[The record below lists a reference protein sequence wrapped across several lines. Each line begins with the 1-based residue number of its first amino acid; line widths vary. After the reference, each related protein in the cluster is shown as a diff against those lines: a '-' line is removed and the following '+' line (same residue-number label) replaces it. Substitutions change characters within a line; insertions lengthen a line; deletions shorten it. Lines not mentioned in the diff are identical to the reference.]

1 MDQVQLGKTGLRVSP
16 IGFGGI
22 PIQRLSEEEA
32 VAVVRGCLDLG
43 VTFIDTAHGYTVS
56 EDRIGKAI
64 AGRRQGLVLATKTP
78 ARDAATAQ
86 EHIELSLQRL
96 GVEWIDIY
104 QLHGVSSHDKL
115 EAVLAPGGA
124 LEALQAARDRGQIGH
139 LGFSSHS
146 LEVAQKAIRTGM
158 FETVQF
164 PLNFIATEAA
174 DELLPLAREY
184 GLGFIAMKSMG
195 GGLLA
200 RADLAFK
207 YLLQFPDVVP
217 DPGIERVEEM
227 AEIVALVEE
236 GGDLSSA
243 DWVAIE
249 AIRQELGT
257 RFCHRCNYCQPCPQ
271 DIPISAVLTYR
282 SVWKRM
288 PPERTLSEGWQQNMD
303 RAATCQ
309 ECGECEERCP
319 YELPIHELLKENIA
333 FFQSELARY
342 RAQSTLP

>member
-1 MDQVQLGKTGLRVSP
+1 MDQIQLGKTGLWVSRT
-16 IGFGGI
+16 GFGGI

-43 VTFIDTAHGYTVS
+43 VTFIDTAHGYTTS
-56 EDRIGKAI
+56 EECIGKAI
-64 AGRRQGLVLATKTP
+64 ASRREDLVLATKTP

-96 GVEWIDIY
+96 RTEQIDIC
-104 QLHGVSSHDKL
+104 QLHGVSSQDKL

-124 LEALQAARDRGQIGH
+124 LEALQAARNRGQIGH
-139 LGFSSHS
+139 IGFSSHS
-146 LEVAQKAIRTGM
+146 LEIAQEAIRTSL

-164 PLNFIATEAA
+164 PFNFIATEAA
-174 DELLPLAREY
+174 DELLPLARQY
-184 GLGFIAMKSMG
+184 GLGFIAMKPMG
-195 GGLLA
+195 GGLLE

-207 YLLQFPDVVP
+207 YLFQFPDVVP

-227 AEIVALVEE
+227 EEIVALAEDRAE
-236 GGDLSSA
+236 LTAA

-249 AIRQELGT
+249 DIRQELGT

-271 DIPISAVLTYR
+271 GIPISGVLNYR
-282 SVWKRM
+282 SVWRRM
-288 PPERTLSEGWQQNMD
+288 PPERALSEGWQQNMD

-309 ECGECEERCP
+309 ECAQCEERCP
-319 YELPIHELLKENIA
+319 YELPIRELLQENIA
-333 FFQSELARY
+333 FFQSELARH
-342 RAQSTLP
+342 RAQPTP